1 MRYFLAVVAAFAFQ
15 TAAHAQDN
23 LQNLLAALTLGSEVT
38 LITPLANGMAQV
50 TSFRPAVRLSS
61 ADAVAAIERAR
72 LDLAALGVT
81 QPTGEQFALALIGG
95 TVDLP
100 SGRTQLR
107 GVLPQGTANA
117 AIRSQ
122 VVSAGMLPGQASGQL
137 SPGQLAQALH
147 LANQQLASLGIANP
161 TSEQISIAL
170 SGGVLTTPVGAVNLQ
185 GVLAAGMPPSAAAGG
200 TAPAPVVSPAP
211 AFPSFSSQT
220 PGFSSQTPGFSS
232 QVPSF
237 SSQTPGFSSDPFG
250 FPQNR
255 R

>member
-1 MRYFLAVVAAFAFQ
+1 MRYFLAVVAALAFQ
-15 TAAHAQDN
+15 AAAHAQDN

-50 TSFRPAVRLSS
+50 TSFRPAARLSS
-61 ADAVAAIERAR
+61 AEAVAAIERAR
-72 LDLAALGVT
+72 LDLAAFGVM
-81 QPTGEQFALALIGG
+81 QPTGEQFALALVGG
-95 TVDLP
+95 TVDVP

-122 VVSAGMLPGQASGQL
+122 LVSAGSLPQVGGAAPPQL
-137 SPGQLAQALH
+137 TPGQLAQMLQ

-161 TSEQISIAL
+161 TAEQLSIAL
-170 SGGVLTTPVGAVNLQ
+170 SGGVLTTPVGAITLQ
-185 GVLAAGMPPSAAAGG
+185 GVLAAAAVGSAAAGG
-200 TAPAPVVSPAP
+200 TAPAPIVSPTP

-220 PGFSSQTPGFSS
+220 PGFSSQIPGY
-232 QVPSF
+232 
-237 SSQTPGFSSDPFG
+237 
-250 FPQNR
+250 PQDR